1 MNRRFASFQASPKI
15 ASHGRRSA
23 ALHALRALLLL
34 VSIAAAIA
42 TTTTAGTLNGTVKNG
57 TTGQVAAGADV
68 ILIQLQ
74 GGMQPVANTKTDA
87 QGQFH
92 FDNPQLGT
100 GPMLVRVVYKGV
112 NYHEPITPGKMT
124 ATIEVFE
131 PTNDPKSFSIANH
144 AIILQPNGA
153 DLMVGEEYMITNKT
167 QPPLAFYR
175 ADGSFDFTLP
185 DGADFN
191 QASAWGSSGMPVVQG
206 TIDKGKNKMAIAF
219 PFRPG
224 ESGVRLSY
232 KVPYGGNH
240 ATLHN
245 VSPYSSERLI
255 IAAPPTVQI
264 SGAGITAAGQDQG
277 FNVYTRDNIAAN
289 APVAISVSGTAP
301 MPSASQGG
309 GGPAGA
315 SNAAGG
321 GDDSQNP
328 SVNSRADAASADAP
342 SATATTV
349 PARLDSLKWI
359 LTGGFVSIFILGFA
373 YLWLRPQPATVP
385 GGAWTTEADVPTP
398 RPAKKS
404 AARSA
409 QQSATY
415 ASIAAATVPA
425 AARATSPS
433 EPSRGAAETIAD
445 VDNQVQGSLD
455 DLKNNIFRLELRRQ
469 AGTIGEEDYARER
482 ARVEKALRDLV
493 QG

>member
-1 MNRRFASFQASPKI
+1 MNRLCSNFPLRPKI
-15 ASHGRRSA
+15 ARRDA
-23 ALHALRALLLL
+23 VRKLMALLLL
-34 VSIAAAIA
+34 AIAAAA
-42 TTTTAGTLNGTVKNG
+42 TATAGTLNGTVKNG

-112 NYHEPITPGKMT
+112 NYHEPITPGKMST
-124 ATIEVFE
+124 TIEVFE
-131 PTNDPKSFSIANH
+131 PTSDPQSFSIANH

-153 DLMVGEEYMITNKT
+153 DLMVGEEYMIANKT
-167 QPPLAFYR
+167 QPPVAFYR

-232 KVPYGGNH
+232 KVPYAGNH
-240 ATLHN
+240 LTLHN

-277 FNVYTRDNIAAN
+277 FNVYIRDNVAAN
-289 APVAISVSGTAP
+289 SPVEISVSGTAP
-301 MPSASQGG
+301 MPSASQPGG
-309 GGPAGA
+309 AGPAGA
-315 SNAAGG
+315 SSAGG
-321 GDDSQNP
+321 SAGDDSQNP
-328 SVNSRADAASADAP
+328 SVNSRVDAAPADAP
-342 SATATTV
+342 SASATTI
-349 PARLDSLKWI
+349 PARLDGLKWI

-373 YLWLRPQPATVP
+373 YLWLRPQSAAAAD
-385 GGAWTTEADVPTP
+385 GAWVTEADVPSP
-398 RPAKKS
+398 RPTKS
-404 AARSA
+404 SA
-409 QQSATY
+409 SRRGQHAATY
-415 ASIAAATVPA
+415 GSAGDQAAPAGVATTAPPPAGQVPRA
-425 AARATSPS
+425 AV
-433 EPSRGAAETIAD
+433 ETIAA

-469 AGTIGEEDYARER
+469 AGTISEDDYARER
-482 ARVEKALRDLV
+482 ARVEKSLRDLV
-493 QG
+493 RG

>member
-1 MNRRFASFQASPKI
+1 MNHRFALSQLRQEIVRHRSI
-15 ASHGRRSA
+15 AMLA
-23 ALHALRALLLL
+23 ALLL
-34 VSIAAAIA
+34 VIAAAA
-42 TTTTAGTLNGTVKNG
+42 GTAAKAGTLNGTVKNG

-87 QGQFH
+87 QGHFT

-112 NYHEPITPGKMT
+112 NYHEPITPGKMS
-124 ATIEVFE
+124 ADIEVFE
-131 PTNDPKSFSIANH
+131 PTNDPKSFNVANH

-153 DLMVGEEYMITNKT
+153 DLMVGEEYMIANKT

-175 ADGSFDFTLP
+175 ADGSFEFTLP
-185 DGADFN
+185 DGANFN
-191 QASAWGSSGMPVVQG
+191 QASAWGASGMPVVQG

-232 KVPYGGNH
+232 KVPYAGNH
-240 ATLHN
+240 ITLHN
-245 VSPYSSERLI
+245 VSPYSSDRLI
-255 IAAPPTVQI
+255 IAAPPTVHI

-277 FNVYTRDNIAAN
+277 FNVYMRDNIAAN
-289 APVAISVSGTAP
+289 APVEISVSGTAP
-301 MPSASQGG
+301 IPSTSQGG
-309 GGPAGA
+309 GGGPAA
-315 SNAAGG
+315 SSSAAGG

-328 SVNSRADAASADAP
+328 SVNSRADTSSADAP
-342 SATATTV
+342 SASATTI

-359 LTGGFVSIFILGFA
+359 LTGGFVSIFILGFT
-373 YLWLRPQPATVP
+373 YLWLRPQPAGTA
-385 GGAWTTEADVPTP
+385 GGAWTTEADAPAP
-398 RPAKKS
+398 RPTKKS
-404 AARSA
+404 AARPVRQSPASYGTASVPPAPGAPSA
-409 QQSATY
+409 
-415 ASIAAATVPA
+415 AS
-425 AARATSPS
+425 SS
-433 EPSRGAAETIAD
+433 ERSRDAVETIAD
-445 VDNQVQGSLD
+445 VDQQVQGSLD

-469 AGTIGEEDYARER
+469 AGTISEDDYARER

>member
-1 MNRRFASFQASPKI
+1 MNRLFANFPIRPAI
-15 ASHGRRSA
+15 TRRHGVRT
-23 ALHALRALLLL
+23 LITLL
-34 VSIAAAIA
+34 VLAVAAVA
-42 TTTTAGTLNGTVKNG
+42 TNATAGTLNGTVKNG

-112 NYHEPITPGKMT
+112 NYHEPITPGKMS

-131 PTNDPKSFSIANH
+131 PTSDPQSFSIANH

-153 DLMVGEEYMITNKT
+153 DLMVGEEYMIANKT
-167 QPPLAFYR
+167 QPPVAFYR

-232 KVPYGGNH
+232 KVPYAGNH
-240 ATLHN
+240 LTLHN

-264 SGAGITAAGQDQG
+264 SGAGISAAGQDQG
-277 FNVYTRDNIAAN
+277 FNVYMRDNVAAN
-289 APVAISVSGTAP
+289 APVEISVSGTAP
-301 MPSASQGG
+301 MPSASQPGG

-315 SNAAGG
+315 SSAGGSG
-321 GDDSQNP
+321 GDDAQNP
-328 SVNSRADAASADAP
+328 SVNSRADAASADSP
-342 SATATTV
+342 SASATTI

-373 YLWLRPQPATVP
+373 YLWLRPQSAASAD
-385 GGAWTTEADVPTP
+385 GAWTTEGDVPSP
-398 RPAKKS
+398 RPTKS
-404 AARSA
+404 SA
-409 QQSATY
+409 SRLAQHGATY
-415 ASIAAATVPA
+415 ASAGDQAAADRVATNAPASAGQVP
-425 AARATSPS
+425 
-433 EPSRGAAETIAD
+433 RGTLETIAD
-445 VDNQVQGSLD
+445 VENQVQGSLD
-455 DLKNNIFRLELRRQ
+455 DLKNSIFRLELRRQ
-469 AGTIGEEDYARER
+469 AGTISEEDYTRER
-482 ARVEKALRDLV
+482 ARVEKSLRDLV
-493 QG
+493 RG

>member
-1 MNRRFASFQASPKI
+1 MNHRCACIHASPKL
-15 ASHGRRSA
+15 ARRSSVA
-23 ALHALRALLLL
+23 TLVLLLL
-34 VSIAAAIA
+34 AIA
-42 TTTTAGTLNGTVKNG
+42 VAATSANAGTLNGTVRNG
-57 TTGQVAAGADV
+57 TTGQVAAGTDV

-92 FDNPQLGT
+92 FDNPQLGA

-131 PTNDPKSFSIANH
+131 PTNDPKSFNVANH

-153 DLMVGEEYMITNKT
+153 DLMVGEEYMIANKT

-185 DGADFN
+185 DSADFN
-191 QASAWGSSGMPVVQG
+191 QASAWGASGMPVVQG

-232 KVPYGGNH
+232 KVPYAGNH
-240 ATLHN
+240 VTLRN
-245 VSPYSSERLI
+245 VSQYSSDRLI

-264 SGAGITAAGQDQG
+264 SGPGITAAGQDQG
-277 FNVYTRDNIAAN
+277 FNVYMRDNVAAN
-289 APVAISVSGTAP
+289 APVEINISGTAP

-309 GGPAGA
+309 GAGPAGA
-315 SNAAGG
+315 ASAAAG

-328 SVNSRADAASADAP
+328 SVNSRADSASGDAASV
-342 SATATTV
+342 SATTI
-349 PARLDSLKWI
+349 PARLDGLKWV

-373 YLWLRPQPATVP
+373 YLWLRPQPAATAD
-385 GGAWTTEADVPTP
+385 GGWTTEADVPTP
-398 RPAKKS
+398 RPTKKS
-404 AARSA
+404 ATRPA
-409 QQSATY
+409 QQSAAY
-415 ASIAAATVPA
+415 ASVATPLPSSGA
-425 AARATSPS
+425 PSSP
-433 EPSRGAAETIAD
+433 EASRGPVETIAD
-445 VDNQVQGSLD
+445 VDQQVQGSLD

-469 AGTIGEEDYARER
+469 AGTISEQDYIRER

-493 QG
+493 RG

>member
-1 MNRRFASFQASPKI
+1 MNRRFAASQIRQEIVRGPSI
-15 ASHGRRSA
+15 STLAT
-23 ALHALRALLLL
+23 LLLIT
-34 VSIAAAIA
+34 IAAVA
-42 TTTTAGTLNGTVKNG
+42 TTATAGTLNGTVKNG

-92 FDNPQLGT
+92 FDNPQLGA

-124 ATIEVFE
+124 ATIQVFE
-131 PTNDPKSFSIANH
+131 PTSDPKSFNVANH
-144 AIILQPNGA
+144 AIILQPNGP
-153 DLMVGEEYMITNKT
+153 DLMVGEEYMIANKT

-191 QASAWGSSGMPVVQG
+191 QASAWGASGMPVVQG

-232 KVPYGGNH
+232 KVPYAGNH
-240 ATLHN
+240 ITLHN
-245 VSPYSSERLI
+245 VSPYSSDRLI
-255 IAAPPTVQI
+255 IAAPPTVKI

-277 FNVYTRDNIAAN
+277 FNVYMRDNIAAN
-289 APVAISVSGTAP
+289 APVEISVSGTAP
-301 MPSASQGG
+301 IPPASPGGG
-309 GGPAGA
+309 GGPAA
-315 SNAAGG
+315 SSSAAPS

-328 SVNSRADAASADAP
+328 SVNSRADAGSADAP
-342 SATATTV
+342 SASATTI

-373 YLWLRPQPATVP
+373 YLWLRPQPTATANV
-385 GGAWTTEADVPTP
+385 AWITEADVPAP
-398 RPAKKS
+398 RPTKKS
-404 AARSA
+404 AVRPA
-409 QQSATY
+409 QQRATY
-415 ASIAAATVPA
+415 AAAPSSAAAPA
-425 AARATSPS
+425 PSAARATSS
-433 EPSRGAAETIAD
+433 TAEPSRGAVETIAD
-445 VDNQVQGSLD
+445 VDQQVQGSLD

-469 AGTIGEEDYARER
+469 AGTISEGDYARER
-482 ARVEKALRDLV
+482 TRVEKALRDLV

>member
-1 MNRRFASFQASPKI
+1 MNRRFAVIALRLKI
-15 ASHGRRSA
+15 ARRSTVPT
-23 ALHALRALLLL
+23 LVALLLL
-34 VSIAAAIA
+34 AIAAAA
-42 TTTTAGTLNGTVKNG
+42 LTATAGTLNGTVKNG

-112 NYHEPITPGKMT
+112 NYHEPITPGKMS

-131 PTNDPKSFSIANH
+131 PTSDPKSFSIANH

-153 DLMVGEEYMITNKT
+153 DLMVGEEYMIANKT

-232 KVPYGGNH
+232 KVPYAGNH
-240 ATLHN
+240 VTLHN
-245 VSPYSSERLI
+245 LSPYSSERLI

-277 FNVYTRDNIAAN
+277 FNVYMRDNIAAN
-289 APVAISVSGTAP
+289 APVEISVSGTAP
-301 MPSASQGG
+301 MPSASQQGG
-309 GGPAGA
+309 GGPAGSSGAGA
-315 SNAAGG
+315 SG

-328 SVNSRADAASADAP
+328 SVNSRADAAAADAP
-342 SATATTV
+342 SASATTI

-359 LTGGFVSIFILGFA
+359 LTGGFVAIFILGFA
-373 YLWLRPQPATVP
+373 YLWLRPQSAAAAD
-385 GGAWTTEADVPTP
+385 GAWTTEADVPTP
-398 RPAKKS
+398 RPTKKS
-404 AARSA
+404 AARPA
-409 QQSATY
+409 QQAASYPSA
-415 ASIAAATVPA
+415 IAVVP
-425 AARATSPS
+425 SPS
-433 EPSRGAAETIAD
+433 STGALNSSDPSRGAVETIAD
-445 VDNQVQGSLD
+445 VDNQVRGSLD

-469 AGTIGEEDYARER
+469 AGTISEEDYSRER

-493 QG
+493 RG